1 MCFHWRRWW
10 HVPSSRIA
18 CSSDLFLKS
27 GGYWEDLE
35 PVGYEDLGA
44 GKWEAGW
51 GRQLGQRRRIGVSAE
66 VGVGSFDFGCACG
79 HRNLVGGLGW
89 RLVPEDIAFIT
100 TLKRLGRVIRFLHK
114 KVGGA
119 ISNCKT
125 PGLSRNDTYEAA
137 CPPPHCARLPRA
149 RHERPHST
157 DARTTRHR
165 KADAE
170 SNKGQDSRT
179 AGAEPDTDTR
189 LRNQTD
195 HDSWKLFELFSRPRE
210 CSPCLIMERA
220 SASRF
225 LNQDWLKKRRRCQ
238 RASMARLRAQRRHV
252 PDQNPPQKRPAA
264 SGRATKKRPSSCMRD
279 GAAPKKDSKR
289 WRRPYPCCGQRRDR
303 CRCNWGAVEAR
314 LDSSAWESMVGRVR
328 QGELKYV
335 VASVCVLGCVG
346 RVR

>member
-1 MCFHWRRWW
+1 M
-10 HVPSSRIA
+10 
-18 CSSDLFLKS
+18 
-27 GGYWEDLE
+27 
-35 PVGYEDLGA
+35 GYEDLGA
-44 GKWEAGW
+44 RKWGAGW

-89 RLVPEDIAFIT
+89 RLVPEDIAFIK
-100 TLKRLGRVIRFLHK
+100 TLARLGRGTRFIHK

-119 ISNCKT
+119 VSNCKT
-125 PGLSRNDTYEAA
+125 PGLSRSDTYEAA
-137 CPPPHCARLPRA
+137 CPPPHCARSPRS

-179 AGAEPDTDTR
+179 AGAEPDTDMDTR

-279 GAAPKKDSKR
+279 GAAPKKDSQR

-335 VASVCVLGCVG
+335 VASVCVWVVWGGCVESV
-346 RVR
+346 RVPKQ

>member
-1 MCFHWRRWW
+1 MR
-10 HVPSSRIA
+10 
-18 CSSDLFLKS
+18 K
-27 GGYWEDLE
+27 
-35 PVGYEDLGA
+35 
-44 GKWEAGW
+44 
-51 GRQLGQRRRIGVSAE
+51 
-66 VGVGSFDFGCACG
+66 
-79 HRNLVGGLGW
+79 
-89 RLVPEDIAFIT
+89 FIT
-100 TLKRLGRVIRFLHK
+100 KT
-114 KVGGA
+114 VGGA

-125 PGLSRNDTYEAA
+125 RGLSRNATYEAA
-137 CPPPHCARLPRA
+137 CPHCARSPRS

-179 AGAEPDTDTR
+179 AGAEPDTDMDTR

-279 GAAPKKDSKR
+279 GAAPKKDSRR

-335 VASVCVLGCVG
+335 VASVCVWVVWGGCVESV
-346 RVR
+346 RVPKQ

>member
-1 MCFHWRRWW
+1 MGGGVGTAAWPAASHWC
-10 HVPSSRIA
+10 VSR
-18 CSSDLFLKS
+18 
-27 GGYWEDLE
+27 
-35 PVGYEDLGA
+35 
-44 GKWEAGW
+44 GW
-51 GRQLGQRRRIGVSAE
+51 CRQLRFWLRVWSSQ
-66 VGVGSFDFGCACG
+66 
-79 HRNLVGGLGW
+79 LGW
-89 RLVPEDIAFIT
+89 RPWL
-100 TLKRLGRVIRFLHK
+100 
-114 KVGGA
+114 
-119 ISNCKT
+119 
-125 PGLSRNDTYEAA
+125 AA
-137 CPPPHCARLPRA
+137 CPRGHSLRQNPREAGAVQKNHREDGRRGPQQLQDQGLEQERHVRGGLSPLHCARSPRS

-179 AGAEPDTDTR
+179 AGAEPDTDMDTR

-238 RASMARLRAQRRHV
+238 RASMVRLRAQRRPV

-264 SGRATKKRPSSCMRD
+264 SGRATKKRPSSCMRSRD
-279 GAAPKKDSKR
+279 PVGRFFAEARTKR

-314 LDSSAWESMVGRVR
+314 LDSSAWESMVGRVC

-335 VASVCVLGCVG
+335 VASVCVWVVWGGCVESV
-346 RVR
+346 RVPKQ